1 MDESIPKEERKYGR
15 KNLYEMISASNV
27 KYFKKRPLIPKS
39 LIAKKRAGIIIGSAC
54 EQGEVYQA
62 ILNGASDEELEK
74 IASFYDYLE
83 IQPNGNNEFMLRTSD
98 QEYITNKRGEE

>member
-39 LIAKKRAGIIIGSAC
+39 LLRKKRDCIIVGSAC

-62 ILNGASDEELEK
+62 ILDDVDEDKLEE
-74 IASFYDYLE
+74 IASF
-83 IQPNGNNEFMLRTSD
+83 LRLS
-98 QEYITNKRGEE
+98 